1 MILYLNLV
9 YKLEFMEVYLIKK
22 YEECL
27 LFSIGIRVS
36 VVSIIYLWL
45 VYFLFVIIKPEKL
58 ISSGISILLL
68 IPLDVVTD
76 IIGAAFILRFGIL
89 FHICNISR
97 GRFRI
102 FYCIQTKIQKII
114 AIVKST

>member
-1 MILYLNLV
+1 MRNV
-9 YKLEFMEVYLIKK
+9 F
-22 YEECL
+22 L
-27 LFSIGIRVS
+27 LSIGIRVS

-68 IPLDVVTD
+68 IPLDALIYSFVTD
-76 IIGAAFILRFGIL
+76 IIGAEFILRFGIL

>member
-1 MILYLNLV
+1 MRNV
-9 YKLEFMEVYLIKK
+9 F
-22 YEECL
+22 L
-27 LFSIGIRVS
+27 LSIGIRVS

-68 IPLDVVTD
+68 IPLDALINSIVTD

>member
-9 YKLEFMEVYLIKK
+9 YKLEFME
-22 YEECL
+22 ECL
-27 LFSIGIRVS
+27 LFSIGIRVF

-68 IPLDVVTD
+68 IPLDALINRIVTD